1 MDSFEDL
8 EVKAFLSTKRL
19 DVGQSMDSLLG
30 LFVSLILL
38 GVNVILKLISHF
50 EIIPSVVIRRLCQ
63 EWRNGCV
70 WGILMDDGELAL
82 VNTQRT
88 YLDDFWFFV
97 FDNID
102 IRVIFDEFLELL
114 KDHLILPRAIEW
126 IMLDSRKV
134 ILRVLQL

>member
-1 MDSFEDL
+1 MDSI
-8 EVKAFLSTKRL
+8 
-19 DVGQSMDSLLG
+19 LG

-50 EIIPSVVIRRLCQ
+50 EIIPSVVIGRLCQ
-63 EWRNGCV
+63 KWRNGCV

-102 IRVIFDEFLELL
+102 IRVIFDKFLELL